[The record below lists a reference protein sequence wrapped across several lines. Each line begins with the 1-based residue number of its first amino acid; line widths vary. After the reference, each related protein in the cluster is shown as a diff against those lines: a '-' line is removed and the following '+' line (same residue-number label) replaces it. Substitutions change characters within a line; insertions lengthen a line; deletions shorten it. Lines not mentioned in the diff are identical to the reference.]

1 MISKVTKLQRINNL
15 IKVIYDDGTHQLCY
29 PSGATIW
36 FPASSG
42 TTTPPPPTGDGYK
55 WPFPRDTYTTYDGHS
70 GLDFPGGTVGNSAP
84 IKAIGPGVVSAVYD
98 TNYNTTDMGTAGR
111 AEPVWRGIC
120 VVVDHGVIDGV
131 QTYSLYAHL
140 SSRSVNVGD
149 TVNGGTK
156 VGVIGDTGYSF
167 GTHLHFEVNVP
178 NRRPTDSVPS
188 GGDVT
193 LGWMDAHTD
202 GSNW

>member
-1 MISKVTKLQRINNL
+1 MVNVSKLQRVNNL
-15 IKVIYDDGTHQLCY
+15 MQIIYDDGTKEFAY
-29 PSGATIW
+29 PSSATLW
-36 FPASSG
+36 FVGGGS
-42 TTTPPPPTGDGYK
+42 TPPPTGGFK
-55 WPFPRDTYTTYDGHS
+55 WPFAKSSYTTYSGHS
-70 GLDFPGGTVGNSAP
+70 GLDFPGGVVGNNSDV
-84 IKAIGPGVVSAVYD
+84 KAIGPGTVSEVYD
-98 TNYNTTDMGTAGR
+98 TNYNTTDMGDAGA
-111 AEPVWRGIC
+111 AEPIWRGVC

-149 TVNGGTK
+149 IVNGGTK
-156 VGVIGDTGYSF
+156 VGVIGNTGYSS

-178 NRRPTDSVPS
+178 NRRPTNSVPT

>member
-1 MISKVTKLQRINNL
+1 MSKVSKLQRVNNL
-15 IKVIYDDGTHQLCY
+15 MQIIYDDGTKEFAY
-29 PSGATIW
+29 PSSATLW
-36 FPASSG
+36 YVGSG
-42 TTTPPPPTGDGYK
+42 GVVPPDPEPGKGFK
-55 WPFPRDTYTTYDGHS
+55 WPFAKAAYTTYGGHS
-70 GLDFPGGTVGNSAP
+70 GLDFPGGVVGNTSDV
-84 IKAIGPGVVSAVYD
+84 KAIGPGTVSAVYD
-98 TNYNTTDMGTAGR
+98 TNYNTSGMGDAG
-111 AEPVWRGIC
+111 AVEPIWRGIC

-178 NRRPTDSVPS
+178 NRRKTNSVPS

-193 LGWMDAHTD
+193 LAWMDAHTG